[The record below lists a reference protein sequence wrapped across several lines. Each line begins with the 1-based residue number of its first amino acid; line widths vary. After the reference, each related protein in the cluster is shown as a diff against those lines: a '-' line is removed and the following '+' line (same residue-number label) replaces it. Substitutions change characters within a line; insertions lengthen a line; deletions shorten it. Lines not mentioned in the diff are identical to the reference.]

1 MTKNWKH
8 YYLSVKCSCCG
19 SAPGVLCYGNGL
31 IRNGDP
37 HDRSTQGLYAWI
49 EAVEQKLTEQA
60 AIIEAVKAG
69 YVKPRVVTT
78 VAELEA
84 LPRLSVVQTPG
95 RIWQKLGGSPAYYEW
110 QAADGGFARNSE
122 NFLDC
127 NQHLTILMQ
136 TKGTL

>member
-1 MTKNWKH
+1 MSKPTDQAELIAKH
-8 YYLSVKCSCCG
+8 VRKISRFADVTRGEQSVLLAAAELIDRLS
-19 SAPGVLCYGNGL
+19 
-31 IRNGDP
+31 
-37 HDRSTQGLYAWI
+37 
-49 EAVEQKLTEQA
+49 A
-60 AIIEAVKAG
+60 ALSQSERELGTTA
-69 YVKPRVVTT
+69 VTT

-95 RIWQKLGGSPAYYEW
+95 QIWQKLGGSPAYYEW